1 MRGMEAW
8 GGLGT
13 KPVGQKAK
21 NAFGIF
27 DIHGNVWEWC
37 HDGFTLYDAANM
49 IDPVGN
55 NRFQLRVARGGAFS
69 TQPSAVRSARRS
81 DGTPTTR
88 FYANGFRVL
97 LAAEPAR
104 QPHDE

>member
-1 MRGMEAW
+1 M
-8 GGLGT
+8 GGIGT

-21 NAFGIF
+21 NAFGMF

-37 HDGFTLYDAANM
+37 DDGFALYDAANV
-49 IDPVGN
+49 IDPVGM

-88 FYANGFRVL
+88 YYANGFRVL
-97 LAAEPAR
+97 LVPESSS
-104 QPHDE
+104 QPRDE